1 VPDTARPSEELWA
14 IHLHLQQW
22 VNLGPL
28 TTVFTGPH
36 DSAPLQGIIFPQDLP
51 APRMGHAMCTDR
63 VGALWV
69 AGGAT
74 GALVDTLL
82 ADVWMFDIAR
92 RKWRLVSS
100 EGGAAVLDG
109 ATACGDGRMLMMFGS
124 SAADRYT
131 QTMHAISM
139 AA

>member
-1 VPDTARPSEELWA
+1 
-14 IHLHLQQW
+14 
-22 VNLGPL
+22 
-28 TTVFTGPH
+28 
-36 DSAPLQGIIFPQDLP
+36 
-51 APRMGHAMCTDR
+51 
-63 VGALWV
+63 
-69 AGGAT
+69 
-74 GALVDTLL
+74 
-82 ADVWMFDIAR
+82 MFDIAR